1 MKCLLITGASTG
13 IGLQTALQ
21 FIKAGYHV
29 VNLSRRPCPVAEV
42 THRCDGGIKRYGE
55 CLYSFP

>member
-42 THRCDGGIKRYGE
+42 THLNCD
-55 CLYSFP
+55 LANPNFL